1 MLQLVLGTAGSRTVV
16 KDRYAHAPLQV
27 MRPIYLDDTGTAYI
41 YVLNPCGGIL
51 GGDTYTLRV
60 TLEPGAHA
68 CITTPAATQ
77 IYTAREAPARQ
88 QVDFRLG
95 DGAVLAS
102 LPGQIIPFAG
112 AAFHQQTTVRL
123 GNGALA
129 FLGEILAPGRLARG
143 ERFAYREYRSDF
155 QVVDAAGDIVVLERM
170 RLCPSQQHLA
180 TLGLFEGYAYLGSFF
195 ALGSRDA
202 FPDDLADRLHAL
214 LADRQGVMASAT
226 ALACGGVAAR
236 LLGTDHHGVSQA
248 MFDLWNALRQQC
260 LGSPAVPHHR

>member
-1 MLQLVLGTAGSRTVV
+1 MLQLVLGTAASRTVV
-16 KDRYAHAPLQV
+16 KDSYAHAPLRV

-51 GGDTYTLRV
+51 GGDTYVLRV

-77 IYTAREAPARQ
+77 IYTARETPARQ
-88 QVDFRLG
+88 QVDFRVG

-102 LPGQIIPFAG
+102 LPGQLIPFAG
-112 AAFHQQTTVRL
+112 AAFHQRTTVRL
-123 GNGALA
+123 GNGALV

-143 ERFAYREYRSDF
+143 ERFAYREYRSDL
-155 QVVDAAGDIVVLERM
+155 QVVDAAGDIIVLERI
-170 RLCPSQQHLA
+170 RLCPGQQRLEA
-180 TLGLFEGYAYLGSFF
+180 PGLFEGHAYLGSFY
-195 ALGSRDA
+195 ALGDRDA
-202 FPDDLADRLHAL
+202 FPDGLADRLHAL

-226 ALACGGVAAR
+226 ALECGGVAAR
-236 LLGTDHHGVSQA
+236 LLGSDHHRVSQA